1 MNQNEQLPAVSAAEA
16 ARNWHMEVDSDRIAW
31 LSIDKHEAGANV
43 LSREVVLEFDSI
55 VRALSEAPPAGLVLC
70 SAKESG
76 FILGADINEFPQ
88 IKTAAEAFDLIR
100 QGQAIL
106 ERFEAL
112 PCTTVAMIDGLALG
126 GGLELALACDYRVAA
141 ISDAPT
147 LGLPEVQ
154 LGLHPGFGGTVRA
167 IRLAG
172 VTQAMTLMLSGKPVA
187 PTKAL
192 QIGLVDRVVGR
203 DELRVAAA
211 ELAGRSAPHRS
222 ASLLQRVLSAGPIRP
237 FLARRIRA
245 SVAARAKPEHYPAPY
260 SIIDLWERHGAHG
273 PAAYEAEAHS
283 FAELVE
289 SSTSRNL
296 VRVYFLQERL
306 KHAAAKP
313 SDDARG
319 HVHVVGA
326 GVMGGDI
333 AAWCA
338 LKGYT
343 VTLQDRGMEYIQ
355 PALERAA
362 KLFARKLSNPATLGE
377 TGARLT
383 ADVAGEG
390 VARADFIIEA
400 IFEDRDAKQALY
412 REIEPRMKPGAVLAT
427 NTSSIPLEEL
437 APSLDDPSRLIGLH
451 FFNPVAKLPLVEV
464 VRAADSADAVIE
476 LGLGFTRAISKLP
489 VPCRSHPGFL
499 VNRILAPYMAEAL
512 DLVREG
518 VAPVEVDKAATDF
531 GMPMGPIELI
541 DSVGVDVALHV
552 ATILS
557 PVVGREVAPEL
568 AELVAAGR
576 LGQKT
581 GHGFYVYRDR
591 KPVRPHPSMTRSD
604 AEITDRLILAF
615 VNEAVACLADG
626 VVADPDLVD
635 GGVIFGTGFA
645 PFRGGPI
652 HYARERGI
660 ADVVA
665 ALEGL
670 EARYGTR
677 FRPSAG
683 WAELRQ

>member
-1 MNQNEQLPAVSAAEA
+1 MNQKEQLPAVRVAEA
-16 ARNWHMEVDSDRIAW
+16 ARNWHMDVDSEGIAW
-31 LSIDKHEAGANV
+31 LSIDKHEAGTNV
-43 LSREVVLEFDSI
+43 LSREVVLEFDDI
-55 VRALSEAPPAGLVLC
+55 VQALAESPPAGLVLY

-100 QGQAIL
+100 QGHAIL
-106 ERFEAL
+106 DRFEAL

-126 GGLELALACDYRVAA
+126 GGLELALACDCRVSATA
-141 ISDAPT
+141 DAPT

-154 LGLHPGFGGTVRA
+154 LGLHPGFGGTVRTVQ
-167 IRLAG
+167 LVG
-172 VTQAMTLMLSGKPVA
+172 VTQAMALMLSGKPVS
-187 PTKAL
+187 PGKAMK
-192 QIGLVDRVVGR
+192 IGLVDSVVAR
-203 DELRVAAA
+203 DAL
-211 ELAGRSAPHRS
+211 RSAASRMALQPAPSRGP
-222 ASLLQRVLSAGPIRP
+222 SLLQRVLGAGPIRP
-237 FLARRIRA
+237 LLARRIRA
-245 SVAARAKPEHYPAPY
+245 SVADRARIEHYPAPY
-260 SIIDLWERHGAHG
+260 SIVDLWERYGADG
-273 PAAYEAEAHS
+273 AAAYEAEARS
-283 FAELVE
+283 FSELVE

-306 KHAAAKP
+306 KHTAAKP
-313 SDDARG
+313 ADDARG

-343 VTLQDRGMEYIQ
+343 VTLQDRGIEYVQ
-355 PALERAA
+355 PALDRGA
-362 KLFARKLSNPATLGE
+362 KLFAKKLSNPVALAE
-377 TGARLT
+377 TTARLT
-383 ADVAGEG
+383 ADVAGAG
-390 VARADFIIEA
+390 VPQADFIIEA

-412 REIEPRMKPGAVLAT
+412 REIEPRMKAGAVLAT

-437 APSLDDPSRLIGLH
+437 APCLDDPSRLIGLH

-464 VRAADSADAVIE
+464 VRATGSADSVID
-476 LGLGFTRAISKLP
+476 LGLGFTRGISKLP

-541 DSVGVDVALHV
+541 DSVGVDIALHV

-568 AELVAAGR
+568 AELVNAGR

-626 VVADPDLVD
+626 VVDDPDLVD

-652 HYARERGI
+652 QYARERGI

-665 ALEGL
+665 ALKRL
-670 EARYGTR
+670 EANYGPR
-677 FRPSAG
+677 FTPSAG
-683 WAELRQ
+683 WAELSQ